1 MKLREWQIHDHLV
14 SLLGDEDDVYGNI
27 SDFCLRIWRL
37 RPGFA
42 VYQNGSSLQV
52 EVEGLTGRPFNPDL
66 SKINSVSIDSAIRF
80 AAVPDYSSAY
90 EYGVHE
96 AIEKLFS

>member
-14 SLLGDEDDVYGNI
+14 SLLGDEDDVFG
-27 SDFCLRIWRL
+27 SSHDFCLRVWRL

-42 VYQNGSSLQV
+42 IYQNGSNIQV
-52 EVEGLTGRPFNPDL
+52 AVEGLTGNPFDPDL
-66 SKINSVSIDSAIRF
+66 DKINAASIESAIRF